1 MEMNKAN
8 CPPLLRAGRSSG
20 PVRVPLILQDQIKML
35 RSPPAER
42 EERSVLFFSRCLSSA
57 QCVIKR
63 GHLVIIQRR
72 HLMTFSYLNTFLYW
86 CYLDNCRVCY
96 IAATCTVLYRH
107 WQWNFFALWRQ
118 TSDQKCLKFW
128 HLICWSSEK
137 PAKAPFTKTKI
148 SILWTVQCTE
158 IVFQQKEKMESSRSN
173 PDVWPCYSVFMCHHT
188 TTSQTL
194 QITPDISHPPG
205 DLKKV

>member
-1 MEMNKAN
+1 
-8 CPPLLRAGRSSG
+8 
-20 PVRVPLILQDQIKML
+20 ML

-42 EERSVLFFSRCLSSA
+42 EERSVLFFSRSLSSA

-118 TSDQKCLKFW
+118 K
-128 HLICWSSEK
+128 CWSKVSEILAFNLLK
-137 PAKAPFTKTKI
+137 PRKNSKTTKTKI